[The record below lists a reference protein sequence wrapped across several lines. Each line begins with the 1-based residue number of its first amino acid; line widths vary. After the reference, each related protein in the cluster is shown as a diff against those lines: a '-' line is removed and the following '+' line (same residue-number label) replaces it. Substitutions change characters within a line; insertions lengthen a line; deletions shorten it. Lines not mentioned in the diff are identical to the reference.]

1 MHELF
6 ELLQENRLTVLG
18 LAEEKDKNE
27 FSFNNED
34 NDIISVLVQD
44 DDGEVIDAT
53 VSKARIV
60 EKKVKRT
67 NSVYKT
73 IEIFIDDWNSWED
86 DNIALSTT
94 INNVYTEM
102 YKQLE
107 N

>member
-18 LAEEKDKNE
+18 LAEDKGKNE

-34 NDIISVLVQD
+34 DIISVLVQD
-44 DDGEVIDAT
+44 NDGEIIDAT

-60 EKKVKRT
+60 EKKVQRT

-73 IEIFIDDWNSWED
+73 IEIFIEDWNSWEE
-86 DNIALSTT
+86 DNIALSAT
-94 INNVYTEM
+94 INNVYTAM

>member
-1 MHELF
+1 MNELF

-18 LAEEKDKNE
+18 LAEDKSKNE

-34 NDIISVLVQD
+34 DIISVLVQD
-44 DDGEVIDAT
+44 NDGEIIDAT

-73 IEIFIDDWNSWED
+73 IEIFIDDWNSWEE
-86 DNIALSTT
+86 DNIALSAT
-94 INNVYTEM
+94 INNVYTAM